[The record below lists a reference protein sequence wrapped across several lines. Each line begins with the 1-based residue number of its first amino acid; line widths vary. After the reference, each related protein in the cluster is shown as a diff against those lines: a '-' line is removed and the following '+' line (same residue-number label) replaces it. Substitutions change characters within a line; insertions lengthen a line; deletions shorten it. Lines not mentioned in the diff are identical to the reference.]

1 MHSGEVPDQG
11 KTMFHLEEE
20 SFVKLSRRNTIYNVY
35 NFKVFISVSVH
46 KCPLHNK
53 VVHFWLQLSII
64 ADHLNETNSCL
75 AAASS
80 SNGVI

>member
-1 MHSGEVPDQG
+1 MTRIKSCC
-11 KTMFHLEEE
+11 HLEEK
-20 SFVKLSRRNTIYNVY
+20 SFVKLSRRNATYNVY
-35 NFKVFISVSVH
+35 NFIVFISVCVH
-46 KCPLHNK
+46 KCLLHKK
-53 VVHFWLQLSII
+53 VMHFWLQLSII